1 MHDVREYLLQWK
13 RKDKSWK
20 FQKSKQNWIVRN
32 IYVMDKELFK
42 MAIKYLKSGSVKPY
56 LIENAKAVLDQPELP
71 QESEEFSKQKKL
83 FKRARKVLRLSNK

>member
-1 MHDVREYLLQWK
+1 
-13 RKDKSWK
+13 
-20 FQKSKQNWIVRN
+20 
-32 IYVMDKELFK
+32 